1 MFLFQIPKVKTW
13 SKIIK
18 WKILEVI
25 NHFHFY
31 VILIVL
37 RAIPGHE
44 LSRYLVYTLPAPES
58 GLSDTLW

>member
-25 NHFHFY
+25 NHFH
-31 VILIVL
+31 ILCHSHSVKSYP
-37 RAIPGHE
+37 R
-44 LSRYLVYTLPAPES
+44 T
-58 GLSDTLW
+58 